1 MICTPTKYYSGN
13 QIDKN
18 EMGGAFRTYWGT
30 EEVHLAQDRDS
41 GRELAYAVM
50 ILWQNAGNYLPS
62 YKPVSFPRRILLHG
76 VNNAEID
83 HMKLEIRFPPH

>member
-1 MICTPTKYYSGN
+1 
-13 QIDKN
+13 
-18 EMGGAFRTYWGT
+18 MGGACSTYWGT

-50 ILWQNAGNYLPS
+50 ILWVSQNAGNYLPS

-76 VNNAEID
+76 VSNAEIN
-83 HMKLEIRFPPH
+83 HMKLEIQVPPH